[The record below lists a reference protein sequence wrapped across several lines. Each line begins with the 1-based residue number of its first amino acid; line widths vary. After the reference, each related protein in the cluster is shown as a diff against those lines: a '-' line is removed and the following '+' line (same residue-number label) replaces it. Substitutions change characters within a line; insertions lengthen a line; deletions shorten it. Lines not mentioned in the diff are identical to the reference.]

1 GTLGGRFRFN
11 KRWTFGLDAEWNPW
25 LAYNGTT
32 FRSGVLN
39 AYGTAIVRYPLAHA
53 NFNLR
58 STMNLGA
65 SYLLMSLYGAPAGG
79 VGIYT
84 GVSFLALESKVFRTF
99 YLIIDPIN
107 IALPIPQIHGVPLVY
122 HQYRFT
128 VGIELYSG

>member
-1 GTLGGRFRFN
+1 
-11 KRWTFGLDAEWNPW
+11 
-25 LAYNGTT
+25 
-32 FRSGVLN
+32 
-39 AYGTAIVRYPLAHA
+39 
-53 NFNLR
+53 
-58 STMNLGA
+58 MNLGA